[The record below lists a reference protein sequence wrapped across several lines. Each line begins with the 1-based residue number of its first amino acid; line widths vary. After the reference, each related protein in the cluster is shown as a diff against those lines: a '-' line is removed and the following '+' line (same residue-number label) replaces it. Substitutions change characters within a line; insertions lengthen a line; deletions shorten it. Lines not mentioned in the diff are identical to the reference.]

1 MQQLEK
7 DPTIHQVL
15 GRLDNHFGP
24 GSLSVVDYWDADLM
38 SIGVHRP
45 DAPRPLVYICTH
57 KRPAG
62 QYYADI
68 ELPSKDSDHPYE
80 QGARFESVD
89 FEHLVK
95 IVSDALGL
103 EQPFMHRGGAA

>member
-7 DPTIHQVL
+7 DSTIHEVL
-15 GRLDNHFGP
+15 ARLGSHFGP
-24 GSLSVVDYWDADLM
+24 RSLGVVDYWDADLM

-68 ELPSKDSDHPYE
+68 ELPSEDSEHPYK
-80 QGARFESVD
+80 QGAKFESVD
-89 FEHLVK
+89 FEQLVT
-95 IVSDALGL
+95 IISEALGL
-103 EQPFMHRGGAA
+103 EQTLQHRGGAA